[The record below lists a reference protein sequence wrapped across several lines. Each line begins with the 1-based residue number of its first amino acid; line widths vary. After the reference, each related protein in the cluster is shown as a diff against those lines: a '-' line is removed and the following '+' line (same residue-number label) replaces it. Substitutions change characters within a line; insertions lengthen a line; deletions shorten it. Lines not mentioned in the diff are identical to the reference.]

1 MEKRKNYNGIDV
13 VKLLMAL
20 CVVAIHLT
28 PFAMFGEN
36 VSFLFDKVLT
46 RAAVPFFFCSS
57 GFFLKMK
64 LDRVTSNLEY
74 KTQIL

>member
-46 RAAVPFFFCSS
+46 RANTINVNMSHQKCIFEKKITASD
-57 GFFLKMK
+57 FLP
-64 LDRVTSNLEY
+64 
-74 KTQIL
+74 

>member
-20 CVVAIHLT
+20 CVVAIYLT

-46 RAAVPFFFCSS
+46 RAAVPFF
-57 GFFLKMK
+57 L
-64 LDRVTSNLEY
+64 
-74 KTQIL
+74 